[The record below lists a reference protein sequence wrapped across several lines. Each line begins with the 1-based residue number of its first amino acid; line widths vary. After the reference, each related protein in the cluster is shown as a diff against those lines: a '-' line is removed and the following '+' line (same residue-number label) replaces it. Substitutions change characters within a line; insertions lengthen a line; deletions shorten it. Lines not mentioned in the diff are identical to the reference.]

1 MSTAQTRRREWMAA
15 LAMAGLDRLN
25 EAWSGLA
32 EVPEFRVVRGPETG
46 LVMVRGRAGNT
57 GLRFNLG
64 EMTVTRCSVSL
75 ESGVM
80 GHAWVVGMEPD
91 QARLAALFD
100 ALMQEPGREGALWDT
115 LIAPL
120 QEARR
125 ISLAQRRAEVRPS
138 RVDFFTLVRGE
149 D

>member
-15 LAMAGLDRLN
+15 LAMAGSDRLN

-57 GLRFNLG
+57 GRRFNLG

-75 ESGVM
+75 ASGVM
-80 GHAWVVGMEPD
+80 GHAWVAGVEPD
-91 QARLAALFD
+91 HARLAALFD
-100 ALMQEPGREGALWDT
+100 ALMQEPGREDELRAT

-125 ISLAQRRAEVRPS
+125 TRLARRRAEVRPS